1 MRSLVR
7 SLPFLLSICAS
18 AADPAAVLASA
29 RQAWPDNSAF
39 VVVCNYGMSHEA
51 VDRAA
56 VAAAASGYQAI
67 TVVDVHRPESM
78 GQAVSYVATHTPRF
92 VLMLPDDFVAG
103 DGTPGGT
110 ALIHEL
116 GSYNIPACS
125 TRRIGLEQ
133 GALFAQGDDTNGE
146 LLVNERV
153 RSIFNYQILPTN
165 GKAER
170 TSRLIRPAAIR
181 IVSFR

>member
-7 SLPFLLSICAS
+7 SLPFLLSLCAS

-29 RQAWPDNSAF
+29 RQAWPDNAAF
-39 VVVCNYGMSHEA
+39 VVVCDYGMSHEA

-56 VAAAASGYQAI
+56 VAAAASGYQSI
-67 TVVDVHRPESM
+67 TVVDIHRPENM
-78 GQAVSYVATHTPRF
+78 GQAVNYIATHTPRF
-92 VLMLPDDFVAG
+92 VLMVPNDFVAG

-110 ALIHEL
+110 ALIREL

-125 TRRIGLEQ
+125 TRRIGIDQ

-146 LLVNERV
+146 LLVNDQV
-153 RSIFNYQILPTN
+153 RSIFNYQILPN
-165 GKAER
+165 SLKPAR
-170 TSRLIRPAAIR
+170 TSRLIRPAGIQ

>member
-7 SLPFLLSICAS
+7 TLPFLLSLCAS
-18 AADPAAVLASA
+18 ASDPAALLASA
-29 RQAWPDNSAF
+29 RQAWPDNASF
-39 VVVCNYGMSHEA
+39 MVVCDYGLSHEA

-56 VAAAASGYQAI
+56 VAASANGYQTI
-67 TVVDVHRPESM
+67 TVVDIHRPENM
-78 GQAVSYVATHTPRF
+78 GQAVNYVATHAPRF
-92 VLMLPDDFVAG
+92 VLLMPGDFVAG

-110 ALIHEL
+110 ALIRQL
-116 GSYNIPACS
+116 NSYSIPACS
-125 TRRIGLEQ
+125 THRIGIDQ

-153 RSIFNYQILPTN
+153 RNIFNYQILPTT
-165 GKAER
+165 KPTR
-170 TSRLIRPAAIR
+170 TSRLIRPAAIQ